1 MKTAATAPS
10 VAGEWCLS
18 MIDQSLILDQ
28 RGIPYPTAAGIGSSA
43 GYVAADHFS
52 RVTRG
57 WAASDGS
64 ADVHVDNDLDTLRRF
79 SGDAYRNIPVAAS
92 AIKGA
97 VTSIVGPGLTPQSR
111 IDRKFLGLSHD
122 EADGWQDTTEREFR
136 LWSGSKDCDA
146 TRSQVFEEIQGL
158 SLLSALMNGDVFTAL
173 PLIRRSTSPYS
184 LAVQLIEG
192 HQISTPDGMLN
203 NPSISGGIRRN
214 KRGEPISCFV
224 QTTHPGALFNVRQW
238 HEVPFFGAKSGR
250 PNIIHLFERER
261 VGQTRGFPY
270 LSSVLPKLKQLSRL
284 SDAEL
289 MASVVT
295 SFLTVFVKSPAA
307 QGAGFGLG
315 AGPDGKSPAGKV
327 QLGKGELAMGH
338 GNVIDLAAGEEIEL
352 ADPKRPNALFEPFFR
367 AIVQEIGGAIEQP
380 ADVILKSFNK
390 SYSASR
396 AAFLMAWKF
405 YSRRRSWLVNNFC
418 QPIWIEFLREAVII
432 GRIKAPGF
440 LQDPAIRAA
449 YCQAEWNGPI
459 MGQLDPHKEVSA
471 SKMMV
476 DEDFSTRTA
485 ETRRLTGGDFSVNL
499 PQRIREEKQRS
510 EGGLRL
516 IEGGKSPVAAIPPDT
531 EENDEA

>member
-1 MKTAATAPS
+1 MINPS
-10 VAGEWCLS
+10 P
-18 MIDQSLILDQ
+18 ILDQ
-28 RGIPYPTAAGIGSSA
+28 RGIPYPMAAGIGSSA
-43 GYVAADHFS
+43 GYTAADQFS

-64 ADVHVDNDLDTLRRF
+64 ADVHVDNDLDSLRRF

-111 IDRKFLGLSHD
+111 IDREFLGLSHD
-122 EADGWQDTTEREFR
+122 EADAWQDTAEREYR

-158 SLLSALMNGDVFTAL
+158 ALLSSLMNGDVFTAL
-173 PLIRRSTSPYS
+173 PLIKRSTSPYS
-184 LAVQLIEG
+184 LTVQLIEG
-192 HQISTPDGMLN
+192 HQISSPDGMLN
-203 NPSISGGIRRN
+203 DSAISGGIRRN
-214 KRGEPISCFV
+214 KRGEAISCFV
-224 QTTHPGALFNVRQW
+224 QTTHPGSLFNIRQW
-238 HEVPFFGAKSGR
+238 QEVPFFGEKSGR

-261 VGQTRGFPY
+261 VGQSRGFPY
-270 LSSVLPKLKQLSRL
+270 LASVLPKLKQLSRL

-295 SFLTVFVKSPAA
+295 SFLTIFVKSPTA
-307 QGAGFGLG
+307 QGAAFGAG
-315 AGPDGKSPAGKV
+315 VGPDGKPLANKV
-327 QLGKGELAMGH
+327 QLGSGELAMGH
-338 GNVIDLAAGEEIEL
+338 GNVLDLAAGEEIEI

-405 YSRRRSWLVNNFC
+405 YSRRRAWMVNNFC
-418 QPIWIEFLREAVII
+418 QPIYIEFLREAVII

-449 YCQAEWNGPI
+449 YCQTEWNGPI
-459 MGQLDPHKEVSA
+459 MGQLDPLKEVTASA
-471 SKMMV
+471 MMV
-476 DEDFSTRTA
+476 EEDFSTRTA

-499 PQRIREEKQRS
+499 PQRIREEKQRRD
-510 EGGLRL
+510 GGLGL
-516 IEGGKSPVAAIPPDT
+516 VDTAKQSPAPQLPPEDT
-531 EENDEA
+531 EQ

>member
-1 MKTAATAPS
+1 MKTAETARS
-10 VAGEWCLS
+10 VVGDRCLS
-18 MIDQSLILDQ
+18 MINQSPILDQ

-43 GYVAADHFS
+43 GYAAADQFS

-64 ADVHVDNDLDTLRRF
+64 ADIHVDNDLESLRRF

-111 IDRKFLGLSHD
+111 IDREFLGMTPD
-122 EADGWQDTTEREFR
+122 EADTWQDTTEREFR

-146 TRSQVFEEIQGL
+146 TRSQIFEEIQGL
-158 SLLSALMNGDVFTAL
+158 ALLSALMNGDVFSAL
-173 PLIRRSTSPYS
+173 PLIRRPTSHYTLS
-184 LAVQLIEG
+184 VQLIEG
-192 HQISTPDGMLN
+192 HQVSTPDGMLN
-203 NPSISGGIRRN
+203 DPAISGGIRRN

-224 QTTHPGALFNVRQW
+224 QTTHPGSLFTTRQW
-238 HEVPFFGAKSGR
+238 QEVPFFGAKSGR

-261 VGQTRGFPY
+261 VGQSRGFPY

-295 SFLTVFVKSPAA
+295 SFLTIFVKSPAA
-307 QGAGFGLG
+307 QGAAWGAG
-315 AGPDGKSPAGKV
+315 AGPDGKSPANKV
-327 QLGKGELAMGH
+327 QLGSGELAMGH
-338 GNVIDLAAGEEIEL
+338 GNVLDLAAGEEIEI

-405 YSRRRSWLVNNFC
+405 YSRRRAWMVNNLC
-418 QPIWIEFLREAVII
+418 QPIYIEFLREAVII

-449 YCQAEWNGPI
+449 YCQTEWNGPI
-459 MGQLDPHKEVSA
+459 MGQLDPLKEVSA
-471 SKMMV
+471 SKMMC
-476 DEDFSTRTA
+476 DEDFSTRTT

-499 PQRIREEKQRS
+499 PQRVREEKQRR
-510 EGGLRL
+510 EGGLGL
-516 IEGGKSPVAAIPPDT
+516 VDGANSEAALKLLQEDSN
-531 EENDEA
+531 ND

>member
-1 MKTAATAPS
+1 
-10 VAGEWCLS
+10 
-18 MIDQSLILDQ
+18 MINSSPILNH
-28 RGIPYPTAAGIGSSA
+28 RGIPFPAAAGIGSYA
-43 GYVAADHFS
+43 GYAAADPFS

-64 ADVHVDNDLDTLRRF
+64 ADAHVDNDLESLRKF

-111 IDRKFLGLSHD
+111 IDREFLGLTHD
-122 EADGWQDTTEREFR
+122 EADAWQDTAEREYR

-146 TRSQVFEEIQGL
+146 TRAQVFEEIQGL
-158 SLLSALMNGDVFTAL
+158 ALLSSLMNGDVFAAL
-173 PLIRRSTSPYS
+173 PLIKRSTSPYS

-192 HQISTPDGMLN
+192 HQVSSPDGMIN
-203 NPSISGGIRRN
+203 DPAISGGIRRN
-214 KRGEPISCFV
+214 KRGEAISCFV
-224 QTTHPGALFNVRQW
+224 QTAHPGSALLSTRQW
-238 HEVPFFGAKSGR
+238 QEVEFFGARSGR
-250 PNIIHLFERER
+250 PNILHLFERER
-261 VGQTRGFPY
+261 VGQSRGFPY

-307 QGAGFGLG
+307 QGASWGSGV
-315 AGPDGKSPAGKV
+315 GPDGQSPANKV
-327 QLGKGELAMGH
+327 QLGSGEQAMGH
-338 GNVIDLAAGEEIEL
+338 GNIVDLAAGEEVEI

-405 YSRRRSWLVNNFC
+405 YSRRRAWMVNNFC
-418 QPIWIEFLREAVII
+418 QPIYMEFLREAVII

-459 MGQLDPHKEVSA
+459 MGQLDPLKEVSA
-471 SKMMV
+471 SKMLV
-476 DEDFSTRTA
+476 EEDFSTRTA

-499 PQRIREEKQRS
+499 PQRAREEKQRR
-510 EGGLRL
+510 EGGLGL
-516 IEGGKSPVAAIPPDT
+516 GDAAKQPAFQQPPDKDDEDDKDG
-531 EENDEA
+531 EE

>member
-1 MKTAATAPS
+1 
-10 VAGEWCLS
+10 
-18 MIDQSLILDQ
+18 MINQSLILDQ

-43 GYVAADHFS
+43 GYAAADQFS

-64 ADVHVDNDLDTLRRF
+64 SDVHVDNDLDTLRKF

-111 IDRKFLGLSHD
+111 IDREFLGLSHD
-122 EADGWQDTTEREFR
+122 EADAWQDTAEREYR
-136 LWSGSKDCDA
+136 LWAGSKDCDA
-146 TRSQVFEEIQGL
+146 TKAQVFEEIQGL
-158 SLLSALMNGDVFTAL
+158 ALLSALMNGDVFAAL
-173 PLIRRSTSPYS
+173 PLIKRSTSHYM

-192 HQISTPDGMLN
+192 HQVSTPDGMLN
-203 NPSISGGIRRN
+203 DPAISGGIRRN
-214 KRGEPISCFV
+214 KRGEPVSCFV
-224 QTTHPGALFNVRQW
+224 QTTHPGSLFNNRQW
-238 HEVPFFGAKSGR
+238 REVQFFGDKSGR

-261 VGQTRGFPY
+261 VGQSRGFPY

-307 QGAGFGLG
+307 QGVAFGG
-315 AGPDGKSPAGKV
+315 GVGPDGKPLANKV
-327 QLGKGELAMGH
+327 QLGSGEQAMGH
-338 GNVIDLAAGEEIEL
+338 GNIVDLAAGEEIEL

-418 QPIWIEFLREAVII
+418 QPIFIEFLREAVIT

-440 LQDPAIRAA
+440 LQDSAIRAA

-459 MGQLDPHKEVSA
+459 MGQLDPLKEVTA
-471 SKMMV
+471 SKMMC
-476 DEDFSTRTA
+476 DEDFSTRTT

-510 EGGLRL
+510 DGGLRL
-516 IEGGKSPVAAIPPDT
+516 IEGGNSPAAVSPPDK
-531 EENDEA
+531 EETDEE